1 MCDDVASSTVTHR
14 TEIERFVCEREGR
27 RAGFLSYTLE
37 RRKTFVIDVVE
48 VAPEY
53 RRDGVPWGERL
64 LLIQPL
70 GDGPQPFALGGHLKD
85 APNDSRLVFV
95 DLLGDV

>member
-1 MCDDVASSTVTHR
+1 MCDDVAPSTPSTVTHR
-14 TEIERFVCEREGR
+14 SEIERFVCEREGR

-53 RRDGVPWGERL
+53 RREGVVHDLMAAAVSWARSHG
-64 LLIQPL
+64 LIVV
-70 GDGPQPFALGGHLKD
+70 GI
-85 APNDSRLVFV
+85 
-95 DLLGDV
+95 

>member
-1 MCDDVASSTVTHR
+1 MCDDVALSTVTHR
-14 TEIERFVCEREGR
+14 EQIERFVCEREGR

-53 RRDGVPWGERL
+53 RREGVVHDLMAAAVSWARSHG
-64 LLIQPL
+64 LIVV
-70 GDGPQPFALGGHLKD
+70 GI
-85 APNDSRLVFV
+85 
-95 DLLGDV
+95 

>member
-1 MCDDVASSTVTHR
+1 MPDALAPSTITHR
-14 TEIERFVCEREGR
+14 TEIERFVCERDGR

-53 RRDGVPWGERL
+53 RRDGVVREL
-64 LLIQPL
+64 MSA
-70 GDGPQPFALGGHLKD
+70 ALAWARNHG
-85 APNDSRLVFV
+85 LVV
-95 DLLGDV
+95 VGI

>member
-1 MCDDVASSTVTHR
+1 MSDAVAPSTVTHR

-37 RRKTFVIDVVE
+37 RRKTFVIDLVE

-53 RRDGVPWGERL
+53 RRDGVVRELMNAALSWARAHG
-64 LLIQPL
+64 LIVV
-70 GDGPQPFALGGHLKD
+70 GI
-85 APNDSRLVFV
+85 
-95 DLLGDV
+95 

>member
-1 MCDDVASSTVTHR
+1 MYDDVAPSTVTHR

-53 RRDGVPWGERL
+53 RRDSVARELMHAAVSWARSHG
-64 LLIQPL
+64 LIVV
-70 GDGPQPFALGGHLKD
+70 GI
-85 APNDSRLVFV
+85 
-95 DLLGDV
+95 

>member
-1 MCDDVASSTVTHR
+1 MCDGVAPSRVTHR
-14 TEIERFVCEREGR
+14 TEIERFVCERDGR

-53 RRDGVPWGERL
+53 RRDGVVREL
-64 LLIQPL
+64 MTA
-70 GDGPQPFALGGHLKD
+70 ALD
-85 APNDSRLVFV
+85 WARSRGMVV
-95 DLLGDV
+95 IGA

>member
-1 MCDDVASSTVTHR
+1 MCDDVAPSTPSTVTHR

-37 RRKTFVIDVVE
+37 RRKTFVIDVLE

-53 RRDGVPWGERL
+53 RREGVVHDLMAAAVSWARSHG
-64 LLIQPL
+64 LIVV
-70 GDGPQPFALGGHLKD
+70 GI
-85 APNDSRLVFV
+85 
-95 DLLGDV
+95 

>member
-37 RRKTFVIDVVE
+37 RRKTFVVDCVE

-53 RRDGVPWGERL
+53 RRDGVVHEL
-64 LLIQPL
+64 LNAARTWARAHGLIVV
-70 GDGPQPFALGGHLKD
+70 GI
-85 APNDSRLVFV
+85 
-95 DLLGDV
+95 

>member
-1 MCDDVASSTVTHR
+1 MCADTAPSTVTHR
-14 TEIERFVCEREGR
+14 TEIERFICEREGR

-53 RRDGVPWGERL
+53 RRDGVVHEL
-64 LLIQPL
+64 LNAAKSWARSHGLIVV
-70 GDGPQPFALGGHLKD
+70 GI
-85 APNDSRLVFV
+85 
-95 DLLGDV
+95 

>member
-1 MCDDVASSTVTHR
+1 MCDAVAPSTVTHR

-53 RRDGVPWGERL
+53 RRDGVVRELMNAALSWARSHG
-64 LLIQPL
+64 LIVV
-70 GDGPQPFALGGHLKD
+70 GI
-85 APNDSRLVFV
+85 
-95 DLLGDV
+95 

>member
-1 MCDDVASSTVTHR
+1 MPDALAPSTITHR
-14 TEIERFVCEREGR
+14 TEIERFVCERDGR

-53 RRDGVPWGERL
+53 R
-64 LLIQPL
+64 Q
-70 GDGPQPFALGGHLKD
+70 
-85 APNDSRLVFV
+85 DSVVHELRTAAVAWARSHGMV
-95 DLLGDV
+95 VIGA

>member
-1 MCDDVASSTVTHR
+1 MCDDVAPSTPSTVTHR

-53 RRDGVPWGERL
+53 RREGVVHELMAAAVSWARSHGL
-64 LLIQPL
+64 TVVGI
-70 GDGPQPFALGGHLKD
+70 
-85 APNDSRLVFV
+85 
-95 DLLGDV
+95 

>member
-1 MCDDVASSTVTHR
+1 MCDGVVPSTITHR
-14 TEIERFVCEREGR
+14 TEIERFVCERDGR

-53 RRDGVPWGERL
+53 RQDIVVHELMTAAVAWARSHGMVVIG
-64 LLIQPL
+64 
-70 GDGPQPFALGGHLKD
+70 A
-85 APNDSRLVFV
+85 
-95 DLLGDV
+95 

>member
-1 MCDDVASSTVTHR
+1 MPDALAPSTITHR
-14 TEIERFVCEREGR
+14 TEIERFVCERDGR

-53 RRDGVPWGERL
+53 HQNGVVLELMHAAFTWARAHG
-64 LLIQPL
+64 
-70 GDGPQPFALGGHLKD
+70 
-85 APNDSRLVFV
+85 LVV
-95 DLLGDV
+95 VGL

>member
-1 MCDDVASSTVTHR
+1 MHADVAPSTVTHR
-14 TEIERFVCEREGR
+14 TEIERFICEREGR

-53 RRDGVPWGERL
+53 RREGVVHDLMNAALSWARSHG
-64 LLIQPL
+64 LIVV
-70 GDGPQPFALGGHLKD
+70 GI
-85 APNDSRLVFV
+85 
-95 DLLGDV
+95 

>member
-1 MCDDVASSTVTHR
+1 MCDGVAPSRVTHR
-14 TEIERFVCEREGR
+14 TEIERFVCERDGR

-53 RRDGVPWGERL
+53 SQDGV
-64 LLIQPL
+64 
-70 GDGPQPFALGGHLKD
+70 GPELMAAAVAWVRSHGMVVIG
-85 APNDSRLVFV
+85 A
-95 DLLGDV
+95 